1 MIRFEGVRAQLSRV
15 KRRRSP
21 LRLNVFGRGKASQPS
36 YLEFKNT
43 KTVLS

>member
-1 MIRFEGVRAQLSRV
+1 MIRFEGVRAQLSRQKKTFASAI
-15 KRRRSP
+15 KRFWP
-21 LRLNVFGRGKASQPS
+21 GKGNAAC